1 MTRKGPAKW
10 ARTMSRRLSGRNT
23 RPKMAPQVEGK
34 ACRTKKPLK
43 KDFRNFSLS
52 HLSAF
57 PNHEIGL
64 VLPQVIEWAFA
75 SEPRSGGLQ
84 WTACSRNI
92 GKTLRSPELLQH
104 SLYKFSKPPFFTILK
119 MDSLRIVTQE
129 EQIPGWMSTDY
140 AEQGSSAELS
150 PSGKTL

>member
-52 HLSAF
+52 HFSAF

-104 SLYKFSKPPFFTILK
+104 SLYKFSKPPLFYYSENWFSQNSNAGRANSWMNVNWLCGTGL
-119 MDSLRIVTQE
+119 L
-129 EQIPGWMSTDY
+129 GW
-140 AEQGSSAELS
+140 AQ
-150 PSGKTL
+150 PFR